1 MKHFYRWKLRGSFVQ
16 AETIA
21 DHSWSFFWYS
31 TLLNLLIIYYY
42 YFFHYSF
49 LPLGTIALVESK
61 VDKLEGRKVFGSAEL
76 KSPDGKV
83 TYVTANA
90 IFIQVNPASY
100 NKETGTKKE

>member
-1 MKHFYRWKLRGSFVQ
+1 MILFLVLHPFKF
-16 AETIA
+16 A
-21 DHSWSFFWYS
+21 D
-31 TLLNLLIIYYY
+31 NLLLLFF
-42 YFFHYSF
+42 FFHYSF
-49 LPLGTIALVESK
+49 LPLGAIALVESK
-61 VDKLEGRKVFGSAEL
+61 VDKVEGRKVFGSAEL

>member
-1 MKHFYRWKLRGSFVQ
+1 ML
-16 AETIA
+16 T
-21 DHSWSFFWYS
+21 
-31 TLLNLLIIYYY
+31 IYYY
-42 YFFHYSF
+42 YFFHDSF

-61 VDKLEGRKVFGSAEL
+61 VEKVEGRKVFGSAEL

-90 IFIQVNPASY
+90 IFIQVNSASY

>member
-1 MKHFYRWKLRGSFVQ
+1 MILFWVLHPFKC
-16 AETIA
+16 A
-21 DHSWSFFWYS
+21 DD
-31 TLLNLLIIYYY
+31 LLLLF
-42 YFFHYSF
+42 FFHYSF
-49 LPLGTIALVESK
+49 LPLGAIALVESK
-61 VDKLEGRKVFGSAEL
+61 VDKVEGRKVFGSAEL

>member
-1 MKHFYRWKLRGSFVQ
+1 MTL
-16 AETIA
+16 TILDPFCGTPPFKFA
-21 DHSWSFFWYS
+21 DDLS
-31 TLLNLLIIYYY
+31 LLF
-42 YFFHYSF
+42 FFHHSF

-61 VDKLEGRKVFGSAEL
+61 VDKIEGRKVFGSSEL

-90 IFIQVNPASY
+90 IFIQVNPESY